1 MNTNTNTK
9 LSNEPQNSRHELSEQ
24 ALDSVTGGGRL
35 GPGPMP
41 IGPGFLPLNPQPLP
55 PG

>member
-1 MNTNTNTK
+1 MSTNTKPK
-9 LSNEPQNSRHELSEQ
+9 LSNERPSGRELSQE

>member
-1 MNTNTNTK
+1 MSTQTNTK
-9 LSNEPQNSRHELSEQ
+9 LSKRPQTSGHELSEL
-24 ALDSVTGGGRL
+24 ALESVTGGRI